1 MQVHHQ
7 GAESFLIIGKLIAQK
22 KGDSNVILMLF
33 QPWNLKSKLNA
44 LTFTDLISG
53 WIELQRCSV
62 LDENYAELMLTI
74 YYFKITNC
82 KIASFNRFYLAWFSK
97 ISCHGSED
105 FLILIY
111 TIVQSTKDR
120 KLLLSVVQLRTSST
134 ANSSYQL
141 RDPMRNVWIE
151 IERRLI

>member
-1 MQVHHQ
+1 MENY
-7 GAESFLIIGKLIAQK
+7 ADFIFKCIIK

-74 YYFKITNC
+74 YYFKITYC

-97 ISCHGSED
+97 IFSHGSED

-111 TIVQSTKDR
+111 TIVQNTKDL
-120 KLLLSVVQLRTSST
+120 KLLLCVVLQQST
-134 ANSSYQL
+134 TTL
-141 RDPMRNVWIE
+141 
-151 IERRLI
+151 